1 MLWLGDGQVRRSPCS
16 EPMPRA
22 RASEE
27 NRQIALEFAC
37 CVTTSE
43 QADDSFVARRGPYSI
58 YNVLRECL
66 PGVIRDD
73 KASHSNR
80 KGVSEAE
87 FLRSLSESGKF
98 ERYRDRKAVKRSE
111 DPSGA
116 GMCLVKAHRWRNPA
130 LMSDLIYLR
139 TQHQHLSQVHP
150 EFAKLSLE
158 TLCCCLSKVIAS
170 WSAHGAGA
178 TPARSIDW
186 PLDKEDPAA
195 AGGMGCKRQRE
206 EAAVASALL
215 ELQDSAFS
223 SARRDDCSSAS
234 CNTEEGQ
241 VRHAPEERAVP
252 EGPDKKAA
260 PEIDVTHAGN
270 VAAGQVDSGFSC
282 AVAISAL
289 LQLSATGLGHDIAGQ
304 PPPGAPIV
312 INKPKAQHHM
322 SQGMIDQLKTLE
334 SMRVWAV
341 DSSSCSAGCS
351 DNATTCDAKRAPREV
366 S

>member
-1 MLWLGDGQVRRSPCS
+1 VLAGRGTRTGNTEAPEARCS

-43 QADDSFVARRGPYSI
+43 QAIDSFVARRGPYSI

-130 LMSDLIYLR
+130 MMSDLIYLR
-139 TQHQHLSQVHP
+139 AQHQHLSQIYP

-158 TLCCCLSKVIAS
+158 TLCMCLSKVIAS
-170 WSAHGAGA
+170 WSTYGPG
-178 TPARSIDW
+178 TPARSIDR
-186 PLDKEDPAA
+186 PLDRQDPAA
-195 AGGMGCKRQRE
+195 AGGLGCKRQRE

-215 ELQDSAFS
+215 ELQDSACS
-223 SARRDDCSSAS
+223 SARRVD
-234 CNTEEGQ
+234 EEGP
-241 VRHAPEERAVP
+241 VRHAPETKAVP
-252 EGPDKKAA
+252 EGPEKKVA
-260 PEIDVTHAGN
+260 PELAVTHAGN
-270 VAAGQVDSGFSC
+270 GSGQVDSGFSC
-282 AVAISAL
+282 AVAIAAL
-289 LQLSATGLGHDIAGQ
+289 LQLSATGRGHEPAGQ
-304 PPPGAPIV
+304 PPPGASIV
-312 INKPKAQHHM
+312 ISKPKPQHHLP
-322 SQGMIDQLKTLE
+322 QGMLGQLKSLE

-341 DSSSCSAGCS
+341 DSSTCSGKQTGC
-351 DNATTCDAKRAPREV
+351 DTERAPREV